1 MGFHNFFEVLESSS
15 ECWPYQENL
24 PFLLSKKE
32 SLKLSGDRPEQV
44 MQVLSLPSNLV
55 FSLSHP
61 LSLSLSLYLPT
72 YLCTPN
78 VFNVIMLVRWIHLFD
93 KVINN
98 FSKDNKSEK
107 PLPSSYKKGNS
118 RIANNKLQLR
128 VKNLKWTYSLTEED
142 MLHVHKYY
150 K

>member
-1 MGFHNFFEVLESSS
+1 
-15 ECWPYQENL
+15 
-24 PFLLSKKE
+24 
-32 SLKLSGDRPEQV
+32 
-44 MQVLSLPSNLV
+44 
-55 FSLSHP
+55 
-61 LSLSLSLYLPT
+61 
-72 YLCTPN
+72 
-78 VFNVIMLVRWIHLFD
+78 MLVRWIHLFD

>member
-1 MGFHNFFEVLESSS
+1 
-15 ECWPYQENL
+15 
-24 PFLLSKKE
+24 
-32 SLKLSGDRPEQV
+32 

-61 LSLSLSLYLPT
+61 LSLSLSLSLPT

-78 VFNVIMLVRWIHLFD
+78 VFNVIMQVRWIHLFD

-128 VKNLKWTYSLTEED
+128 VKNLKWTYIDRRGYVACTQVLQVKQINTI
-142 MLHVHKYY
+142 LHTHTVCTTPYMY
-150 K
+150 MVMVVDFER